1 MPVFPLSEALFA
13 KALQLMPGGV
23 NSPVRA
29 WQAVGGT
36 PFLVARGEGS
46 RLYDLD
52 GNSFLDYVCSWG
64 PLILGHACP
73 EVVRAIQ
80 AGLCPGHQLRGPH
93 PGRGGIGGTV
103 MRGRAVP
110 RDGAPGDL
118 RHRGL
123 HERPATGPGGYRP
136 RPGGQV

>member
-46 RLYDLD
+46 RLYDVD
-52 GNSFLDYVCSWG
+52 GNSFLDYVV
-64 PLILGHACP
+64 LLGAADPGAC
-73 EVVRAIQ
+73 
-80 AGLCPGHQLRGPH
+80 LS
-93 PGRGGIGGTV
+93 RGGKAPFRRPVPGASASGPP
-103 MRGRAVP
+103 RRA
-110 RDGAPGDL
+110 RWNWRNCYA
-118 RHRGL
+118 
-123 HERPATGPGGYRP
+123 RPCRP
-136 RPGGQV
+136 SRWCAW